1 MTYRLASQTS
11 GFNGDRRAPEPP
23 FAQQEVPREE
33 RMFTVKGKVSSLEIS
48 DGSVDPMQG
57 YQRRQY
63 GDGDVMLVD
72 TFSTGKSY
80 DKRVAVQH
88 FGCHIGERVV
98 VGTFPTV
105 GFKNGDAVK
114 AVVTNMDGEG
124 VFAHAVMNSAN
135 GRLWLPHAVSKGTH
149 ASLVALAKLAAL
161 AAALAWCGALLA
173 MLASPPAIGLAAGAA
188 LAAALILV
196 CAGAAVWFIHRA
208 SPADPYADKI
218 LTMLGFSDPHKV
230 NLTPFSERARA
241 RRASGI
247 KWQGSPHVFDLWA
260 ALAAHGAV
268 KLRRP
273 PAND

>member
-23 FAQQEVPREE
+23 FDQQKVPREE

-57 YQRRQY
+57 YQRRQH
-63 GDGDVMLVD
+63 GDGDAMLVD
-72 TFSTGKSY
+72 TFGTSKSY

-105 GFKNGDAVK
+105 GFRNGDAVK
-114 AVVTNMDGEG
+114 AVVTNLDGEG
-124 VFAHAVMNSAN
+124 VLAHAIMNSAN

-149 ASLVALAKLAAL
+149 ASLVALARLAAL
-161 AAALAWCGALLA
+161 AAALAWCAALLA
-173 MLASPPAIGLAAGAA
+173 MLASPPAIGLAAAA
-188 LAAALILV
+188 TLAAAVILV
-196 CAGAAVWFIHRA
+196 CACAAVWLIHRA

-218 LTMLGFSDPHKV
+218 LTMLGFSNPQKV
-230 NLTPFSERARA
+230 NLAPFSERARA
-241 RRASGI
+241 RRAGGI
-247 KWQGSPHVFDLWA
+247 ARHGSPHVFDLWA

-273 PAND
+273 SAND